1 MDIATIIGVLTGVS
15 LIAWS
20 ILLGGSLMTF
30 VDIPSVMITVGGTI
44 AATLINFPLKS
55 VLTVVTVSKNSF
67 FHKEQS
73 PVDAITQIVQ
83 LAEKAR
89 REGILA
95 LENYM
100 EGVDSEFLKSGVR
113 LAVDGI
119 EADTVRNI
127 METELSYLEAR
138 HKNGQFILEMMANY
152 GPAFG
157 MIGTL
162 IGLVQML
169 KTMDDPSTI
178 GPGMAVAL
186 ITTFYGALM
195 ANLLFLPMA
204 GKLKIRSSQEI
215 MVKELIIEGVMSIQ
229 SGDNPRIVEQKLKAF
244 LEPKLRKTETM
255 E

>member
-1 MDIATIIGVLTGVS
+1 MDLATIIGVLTGVA

-30 VDIPSVMITVGGTI
+30 VDIPSVMIVVGGTI
-44 AATLINFPLKS
+44 AATLINFPLKN
-55 VLTVVTVSKNSF
+55 VLMVVTVVKNSF
-67 FHKEQS
+67 FHTDKS
-73 PVDAITQIVQ
+73 PSDAITQIVQ

-95 LENYM
+95 LENYL
-100 EGVDSEFLKSGVR
+100 EGVESEFLKGGIR

-119 EADTVRNI
+119 EADTVRAI
-127 METELSYLEAR
+127 METELSYLESR
-138 HKNGQFILEMMANY
+138 HKNGQYILEMM
-152 GPAFG
+152 GSFSPAFG

-195 ANLLFLPMA
+195 ANLIFIPLG
-204 GKLKIRSSQEI
+204 GKLKIRSAQEI
-215 MVKELIIEGVMSIQ
+215 MIKELIIEGVMSIQ

-244 LEPKLRKTETM
+244 LEPKQRKSEVV